1 MTGVKQTWQEK
12 RLAREECSGDSSA
25 DESPT
30 NLGSTNGV
38 ESKDGDDATRPPDT
52 GTMDINMVFVILVVL
67 WALGEEVA
75 KLAVEADIAMF
86 KKPVKEGEHMRS
98 LYIKGHLN
106 DRRIGRMNMSCFFS
120 LVLTSSGAYLY
131 N

>member
-1 MTGVKQTWQEK
+1 
-12 RLAREECSGDSSA
+12 
-25 DESPT
+25 
-30 NLGSTNGV
+30 LGSTNGA
-38 ESKDGDDATRPPDT
+38 ESEDGDDATRTPDT
-52 GTMDINMVFVILVVL
+52 GTMDINMVFIIPVVL

-86 KKPVKEGEHMRS
+86 VKPAKEGEHMRS